1 MSELKDKK
9 TDQQEIFEE
18 IISLLHAFSMRMDSG
33 RRKKIKEALADG
45 IEEGGECDGKKTEVQ
60 QES

>member
-1 MSELKDKK
+1 
-9 TDQQEIFEE
+9 
-18 IISLLHAFSMRMDSG
+18 MRMDSG

-45 IEEGGECDGKKTEVQ
+45 REEGGECDGKKTKVQ